1 MASESDYVVLNID
14 SEDKYNKEDNLIT
27 EWHGFF
33 MFRCPHCNILII
45 VHQNE
50 VACKIFRCHPTLNP
64 HSPESVCNLKIADN
78 MGCTRPFQITPDNK
92 YVLKCGYI

>member
-1 MASESDYVVLNID
+1 MANESDYIVLNID
-14 SEDKYNKEDNLIT
+14 SDNEEKRPIN

-50 VACKIFRCHPTLNP
+50 INCKIFRCHPSLHA

-78 MGCTRPFQITPDNK
+78 MGCTKPFQITDDHK